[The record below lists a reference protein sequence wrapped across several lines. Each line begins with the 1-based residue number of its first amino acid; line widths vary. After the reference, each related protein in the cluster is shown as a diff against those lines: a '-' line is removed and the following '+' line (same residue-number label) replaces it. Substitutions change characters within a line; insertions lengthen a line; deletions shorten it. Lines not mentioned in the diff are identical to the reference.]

1 MPLHFVLYGDLG
13 SDFIGVVYPVLGL
26 IEDVMDE
33 FVLEWRYGSRD
44 ELVVGDEEVLQSIDN
59 EAHVAV
65 TGLDDFHDPVADLL
79 EEEMSLAE
87 VYLF

>member
-1 MPLHFVLYGDLG
+1 MG
-13 SDFIGVVYPVLGL
+13 SDFIGVVYPILGL

-33 FVLEWRYGSRD
+33 LVSKGRNGSRG
-44 ELVVGDEEVLQSIDN
+44 ELVVGDEEVLQSIDD

-65 TGLDDFHDPVADLL
+65 AGLDDFHDPVADLL
-79 EEEMSLAE
+79 EEEMSLSE